1 MDINSNMPASL
12 FLHRNLRREAHQEAP
27 RPSKKKILYSIK
39 PPLHAYLLRYG
50 REVELPVTY
59 NDMLHFTYARPLL
72 DANGKETAWEQVSYD
87 MREWEFLR
95 DGLVKCYA
103 MLKTEGDFSFASN
116 LNVERI
122 DFCSFGN
129 SQPFRV
135 RIINIF
141 NGNCDHFYIKK
152 ADASRVYGLELEH
165 LLSSSR
171 VTFLTCNQT
180 LIEEH
185 IAGIPGDMFI
195 RDYLHRPETNI
206 VRVLKTFVKFNESS
220 FVRLLGDMRSYNFV
234 VDVTP
239 DIDDAQYYIR
249 AIDFDQQS
257 YEGRL
262 RMYLPQFTKENFE
275 IVQLAMEK
283 LDAESIKQYQ
293 AEERSRLVYR
303 ITTERY
309 RMKELMDVMVK
320 DEISTPGKIHQLR
333 LELADYWK
341 NPSFLKAKTMGAILK
356 IQMKQALLPSLNMV
370 LKATRRRNIG
380 KNYF

>member
-1 MDINSNMPASL
+1 MKKEN
-12 FLHRNLRREAHQEAP
+12 LHNNFQEEAT
-27 RPSKKKILYSIK
+27 PSKKKPLYSIK
-39 PPLHAYLLRYG
+39 PPLHEYLLKYG
-50 REVELPVTY
+50 REVDLPVTY

-72 DANGKETAWEQVSYD
+72 DTAGNETAWEQVSYD

-95 DGLVKCYA
+95 EGLVKCYA
-103 MLKTEGDFSFASN
+103 MLKTEGDFSYSAN

-135 RIINIF
+135 RIINVY

-152 ADASRVYGLELEH
+152 ADANRVYGLELEN

-171 VTFLTCNQT
+171 VIFLTCNQT

-185 IAGIPGDMFI
+185 IAGIPGDIFI
-195 RDYLHRPETNI
+195 RDYLNNPETNV
-206 VRVLKTFVKFNESS
+206 VRLLKTFVKFNESS

-234 VDVTP
+234 VDITP

-249 AIDFDQQS
+249 AIDFDQQC
-257 YEGRL
+257 YEGRMRL
-262 RMYLPQFTKENFE
+262 YMPQFIKENYP
-275 IVQLAMEK
+275 IVEKAIQK
-283 LDAESIKQYQ
+283 LDPESVKQYQ

-309 RMKELMDVMVK
+309 RMKELIDVMSK
-320 DEISTPGKIHQLR
+320 DEISNPEKINQLK
-333 LELADYWK
+333 LELADHWK
-341 NPSFLKAKTMGAILK
+341 NPAFLKAKTMGAILK
-356 IQMKQALLPSLNMV
+356 IQMKQMLLPNLNMV
-370 LKATRRRNIG
+370 LRATKHKSVSRRFR
-380 KNYF
+380 